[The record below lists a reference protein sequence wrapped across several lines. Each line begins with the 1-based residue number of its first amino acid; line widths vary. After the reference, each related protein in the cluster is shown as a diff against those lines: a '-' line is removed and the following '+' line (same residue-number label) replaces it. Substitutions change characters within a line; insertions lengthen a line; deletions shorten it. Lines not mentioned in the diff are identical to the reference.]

1 MTDNVW
7 IVYPFG
13 TPRFCLWCSC
23 CSIFC
28 FRWSVLYIIIC
39 LLVHFSVGQYAV
51 CQASDHP
58 WYLHTLW
65 QVTYRADSHSY
76 FFCYNHT
83 IHLCCHKTNI
93 SDGSVV
99 NLHGITDDIQYYT
112 NDHGYVPLVVNSSQS
127 FPRSLLIT
135 GFVVRLTRRVSLV
148 RDSRGRD
155 HMFVWFTTN
164 YAISAYHH

>member
-1 MTDNVW
+1 MVPIRTYFWLFKKTRRVCGVKYLRAYW
-7 IVYPFG
+7 G
-13 TPRFCLWCSC
+13 SCSC
-23 CSIFC
+23 WSLYFGYIEDCSFRRC
-28 FRWSVLYIIIC
+28 RWS
-39 LLVHFSVGQYAV
+39 
-51 CQASDHP
+51 
-58 WYLHTLW
+58 

-93 SDGSVV
+93 SDRSVV

-112 NDHGYVPLVVNSSQS
+112 NDYGYVPLVVNSFRS

-135 GFVVRLTRRVSLV
+135 GFVARLTRRVSLV

-155 HMFVWFTTN
+155 HMVVGFTTSH
-164 YAISAYHH
+164 AISAYHH

>member
-1 MTDNVW
+1 MFELFTLPEHLSFVCG
-7 IVYPFG
+7 VLVAQAFVSG
-13 TPRFCLWCSC
+13 EVFCISLFVC
-23 CSIFC
+23 CSIF
-28 FRWSVLYIIIC
+28 
-39 LLVHFSVGQYAV
+39 LLVSILSVRRLITL
-51 CQASDHP
+51 

-93 SDGSVV
+93 SDRSVV

-112 NDHGYVPLVVNSSQS
+112 NDYGYVPLVVNSFRS

-135 GFVVRLTRRVSLV
+135 GFVARLTRRVSLV

-155 HMFVWFTTN
+155 HMVVGFTTSH
-164 YAISAYHH
+164 AISAYHH